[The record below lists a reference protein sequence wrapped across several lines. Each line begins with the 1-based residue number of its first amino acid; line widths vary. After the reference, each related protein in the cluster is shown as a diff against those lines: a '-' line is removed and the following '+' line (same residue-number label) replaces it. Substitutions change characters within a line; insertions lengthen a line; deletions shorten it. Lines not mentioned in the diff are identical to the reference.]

1 MTSWSRGGKAYLVV
15 CQQLNKRVG
24 VVCLVVI
31 EKNLPRPEGDHEPKP
46 REEEHAS
53 MNTDN
58 IEQRHRASLVVD
70 GVELWGFPEQCRVE
84 TNHVYWMSPRKGGS
98 NGLLNNS
105 KEMSWTKCMI
115 ESY

>member
-53 MNTDN
+53 MDTDHV
-58 IEQRHRASLVVD
+58 EQRHRTSLVID
-70 GVELWGFPEQCRVE
+70 GVELWCSPEQGRVE
-84 TNHVYWMSPRKGGS
+84 ANHLNSPIPRKVG
-98 NGLLNNS
+98 
-105 KEMSWTKCMI
+105 
-115 ESY
+115 

>member
-1 MTSWSRGGKAYLVV
+1 
-15 CQQLNKRVG
+15 
-24 VVCLVVI
+24 
-31 EKNLPRPEGDHEPKP
+31 
-46 REEEHAS
+46 
-53 MNTDN
+53 
-58 IEQRHRASLVVD
+58 VVD

-84 TNHVYWMSPRKGGS
+84 TNHVKWLSPRKGGS